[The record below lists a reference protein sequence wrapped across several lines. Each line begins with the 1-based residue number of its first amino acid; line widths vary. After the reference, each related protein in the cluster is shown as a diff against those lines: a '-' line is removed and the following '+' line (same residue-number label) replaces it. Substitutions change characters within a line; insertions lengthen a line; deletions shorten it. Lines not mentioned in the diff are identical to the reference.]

1 MRREEQRGL
10 VSVFI
15 VVSELDKLVPFF
27 SASLMFEASLI
38 GALVIL
44 VCLRYEKLGKEI
56 RCLEGMEFYFVRFLV
71 LL

>member
-1 MRREEQRGL
+1 M
-10 VSVFI
+10 
-15 VVSELDKLVPFF
+15 PFF